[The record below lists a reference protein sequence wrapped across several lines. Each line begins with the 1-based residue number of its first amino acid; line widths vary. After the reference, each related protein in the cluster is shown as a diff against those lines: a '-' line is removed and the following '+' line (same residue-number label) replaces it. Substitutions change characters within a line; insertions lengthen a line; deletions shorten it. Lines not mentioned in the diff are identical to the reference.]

1 MSTEDLI
8 EQSNRQEVSRFKE
21 SFSKFLKKW
30 PWLLLSLIFAVAI
43 AYVYLGFKSN
53 VYKVESVVQIKK
65 SNRMEDPGDLLFS
78 GRSITRFAGITDES
92 VIFKSYPL
100 VKSVIEELNLEV
112 MYYVYHGFKTE
123 EIYKNTPFLFKY
135 DREQNQQVP
144 EGVQFEVKILDENR
158 FEIKSTAPFQGKLLQ
173 NIEEFGSIINL
184 GSFSFILVK
193 NESYSAKSEIESSYI
208 VRLTSVQQTTY
219 SYRAQLKFAEGE
231 MMSNLLT
238 MSMQTAVPEKSIA
251 FINGLVD
258 KYIEQSLQDK
268 NEVAK
273 NTVEFIDQQ
282 LAVISDSLNRKEQNL
297 ADFKS
302 SESIGSLSSE
312 GSVLVQKYN
321 EIETEKAKYEVMQKY
336 YNYLQE
342 KLVDKDGQNLE
353 NLIAP
358 SAFGIEDLIVNELV
372 KSLIELN
379 LTRNKLMKDGN
390 TKSPLLSQVEDR
402 RIEVIGALE
411 ESIENLAK
419 ANKILLNDLNN
430 RSNELSSTAQ
440 KLPATQLKLVNL
452 NRLLKLNENIYL
464 FLMEKRSSAAIT
476 MSSNTPDCKV
486 IEPAMLNPLNPIA
499 PNRKMHYL
507 IAILLGLAIPTIIFV
522 SIDFLNDT
530 IRDKDDI
537 TSTSD
542 IPVMGIIPNSKNIEN
557 NRIVFDQPK
566 SALAEAFRTIR
577 TNLTF
582 YQQKKSSFV
591 IMVTSTVAREGKS
604 FCSINLAASLAAS
617 GKRTVLLGF
626 DLRKPQIH
634 NYLDLENNAG
644 ISSYLSGNAKVDDIV
659 LKTAQPNLFVISSGP
674 VPPNPAELI
683 STPKTNELIADM
695 KRQFDY
701 VIIDTPPIGLVAD
714 ALLLQQESD
723 LNLYIVRQNYSK
735 REFLNQINEFYKT
748 SKLTNLSIVLND
760 VDKSSNNNYGYYE
773 EESKRTKRSLFKTNK
788 A

>member
-8 EQSNRQEVSRFKE
+8 EQSNRQEISRFKE
-21 SFSKFLKKW
+21 SLRRYALKW
-30 PWLLLSLIFAVAI
+30 PWLLISMVIAMTLAHLYLS
-43 AYVYLGFKSN
+43 FKSN
-53 VYKVESVVQIKK
+53 VYKVESIVQIKK
-65 SNRMEDPGDLLFS
+65 SNRMDDPSELLFG
-78 GRSITRFAGITDES
+78 GRTMTKFSGITDES
-92 VIFKSYPL
+92 VIFRSYPL
-100 VKSVIEELNLEV
+100 VKGVVEELNLEV
-112 MYYVYHGFKTE
+112 VYSVENGWKRQ
-123 EIYKNTPFLFKY
+123 EIYNNRPFTFKY
-135 DREQNQQVP
+135 DRDDSQQIP
-144 EGVQFEVKILDENR
+144 QGLQ
-158 FEIKSTAPFQGKLLQ
+158 FEIKLLDEEKFEIKAIAHDHEDLLQ
-173 NIEEFGSIINL
+173 SVEKFNKAISL
-184 GSFSFILVK
+184 GSFSFMIIK
-193 NESYSAKSEIESSYI
+193 EEGYSQYANFGSTYY
-208 VRLTSVQQTTY
+208 VRLSSIEQTAY
-219 SYRAQLKFAEGE
+219 SYKNQLNFNDDDRL
-231 MMSNLLT
+231 SNLLT
-238 MSMQTAVPEKSIA
+238 MSMKSNVPEKSID
-251 FINGLVD
+251 FINELVK
-258 KYIEQSLQDK
+258 KYVDQNLQEK

-302 SESIGSLSSE
+302 SETIGSLSAE
-312 GSVLVQKYN
+312 GESLIQKYN

-342 KLVDKDGQNLE
+342 KLESKQGQNLE
-353 NLIAP
+353 NLVAP

-372 KSLIELN
+372 KDLIELN
-379 LTRNKLMKDGN
+379 LTRKKLINDGN
-390 TKSPLLSQVEDR
+390 TKSPLFSQVENR
-402 RIEVIGALE
+402 RIEVIGALT
-411 ESIENLAK
+411 ESIENLSK

-430 RSNELSSTAQ
+430 RSNQLSNTAQ

-486 IEPAMLNPLNPIA
+486 IEPAMKNPLSPIA

-507 IAILLGLAIPTIIFV
+507 IALLLGIALPTVIFI

-530 IRDKDDI
+530 VRDKDDI
-537 TSTSD
+537 TSTTD
-542 IPVMGIIPNSKNIEN
+542 IPVMGIIPNSKHIEN

-617 GKRTVLLGF
+617 GKRTILLGF

-634 NYLDLENNAG
+634 NYLNLENNAG
-644 ISSYLSGNAKVDDIV
+644 ISNYLSANASLAEVI
-659 LKTAQPNLFVISSGP
+659 LKTSQDNLFVISSGP

-683 STPKTNELIADM
+683 STPKTSELITEL
-695 KRQFDY
+695 KGQFDY

-735 REFLNQINEFYKT
+735 REFLNQINDFYKT

-773 EESKRTKRSLFKTNK
+773 EESKKSRKNLFRTK
-788 A
+788 